1 MSTEIS
7 ASRIHHVLVVGA
19 GVSGIVLATALKRAG
34 VRADIIEIHPQWDV
48 LGVGISVQGPALR
61 ALKSIGLLERCIQS
75 GFGYSQV
82 VNCDQ
87 NGKVKGIID
96 LTRLNGPQYPSCI
109 GIMRPALHQIL
120 ADAMSEARVSVRFG
134 LTVKSIKQAQSN
146 VDVEFSNGTQ
156 DTYDLV
162 VGADG
167 ANSNVRQALFG
178 PGYEPKY
185 NGQAVWRAMVPRP
198 PEVNARHAYYGP
210 RHKAG
215 FNPVSKQEMYI
226 YLVQNVGGNPRLEPE
241 RWPAVMRELLSDFA
255 GHIGEVRE
263 CITNPERIVYR
274 PVGSLLLP
282 PPWYVGRVL
291 VIGDAAHTATPQLAS
306 GATIAIEDSIVLAEL
321 IQCSLPLGEV
331 LKKFMARRY
340 ERCQMVVENSW
351 RLGEWEKSPNA
362 PGTNPTALIA
372 ASMKA
377 LEAPI

>member
-167 ANSNVRQALFG
+167 ANSSVRQALFG

-241 RWPAVMRELLSDFA
+241 RWPAVMRELLADFA

-306 GATIAIEDSIVLAEL
+306 GATIAIEDSS
-321 IQCSLPLGEV
+321 CSP
-331 LKKFMARRY
+331 
-340 ERCQMVVENSW
+340 S
-351 RLGEWEKSPNA
+351 
-362 PGTNPTALIA
+362 
-372 ASMKA
+372 
-377 LEAPI
+377 